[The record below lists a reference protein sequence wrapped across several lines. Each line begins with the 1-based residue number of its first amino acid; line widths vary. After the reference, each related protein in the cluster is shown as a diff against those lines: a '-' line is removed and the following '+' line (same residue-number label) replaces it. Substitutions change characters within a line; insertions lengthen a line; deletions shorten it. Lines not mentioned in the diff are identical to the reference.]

1 MNTIQS
7 SKPQDTV
14 RTSIFYINDLH
25 GQFPKIPMLKSEA
38 DTFELSTKKREDV
51 DPLFLAGGDL
61 FIGYTA
67 PKNKVV
73 SSFIN
78 SSGLEYSA
86 LGNHDVDSLDIL
98 KSNIGNT
105 DVKFVTSNLKRKGAT
120 PFDKDINNS
129 KLTNSFI
136 VQKNGHTYGIIGASP
151 EVLSTK
157 RHQAKMNKANLAVEN
172 YAETK
177 KSIEE
182 EVEKLQSQNIDK
194 IIMVSH
200 LGHAVDKQLAS
211 QVSGI
216 DVIIGGHSHD
226 LVEGKKIIQ
235 APDGNPVII
244 TQAGQNGEYFG
255 QLDLTFD
262 KQGHIIEATNNV
274 QTTDNSPKSAV
285 SMFFQDRILGK
296 AIPLGTITRVDKM
309 QGNSKVVENPYANFF
324 ADAMRTELDADIAML
339 NSANIRGTLKKGT
352 LNSLDLD
359 NLTPFSNPLVKA
371 KLSEKEIVDVIKQG
385 AKSINDR
392 MLKPGIMQVSGL
404 KYKIDEKGEVSTIKM
419 LQKDGNFKELNLKN
433 PSEEKQYT
441 AVFDDFFLKSKEYS
455 VLNPATI
462 IQRYDFGK
470 DKVAQDYIKKL
481 DTKNIQ
487 ITLDGRIENHYNK

>member
-7 SKPQDTV
+7 SNPQEPV

-25 GQFPKIPMLKSEA
+25 GQFPKIPMIKSES
-38 DTFELSTKKREDV
+38 DTFELSTSKREDV

-61 FIGYTA
+61 FIGYTS

-78 SSGLEYSA
+78 SAGLEYSA

-98 KSNIGNT
+98 KSNIGQT
-105 DVKFVTSNLKRKGAT
+105 DAKFVTSNLKRYGKT
-120 PFDKDINNS
+120 PFDKYINDN
-129 KLTNSFI
+129 KLTNSLTI
-136 VQKNGHTYGIIGASP
+136 QKNGHTYGIIGASP

-157 RHQAKMNKANLAVEN
+157 RHQAKMNKMNFEVEN
-172 YAETK
+172 YEETK

-182 EVEKLQSQNIDK
+182 EIQKLQDQNIDK

-226 LVEGKKIIQ
+226 LVEGKKVVQ
-235 APDGNPVII
+235 APDGNPVVI

-255 QLDLTFD
+255 QLDIAFD
-262 KQGHIIEATNNV
+262 DKGHLIEATNTV
-274 QTTDNSPKSAV
+274 VSTDSSPKSAV
-285 SMFFQDRILGK
+285 SGFFQDRILGK
-296 AIPLGTITRVDKM
+296 AIPLGNITHVDKM
-309 QGNSKVVENPYANFF
+309 KGNSKVVENPYANFF
-324 ADAMRTELDADIAML
+324 ADAMKNELGADIAML
-339 NSANIRGTLKKGT
+339 NSANIRGTLKTGT

-404 KYKIDEKGEVSTIKM
+404 KYKINDKGEVSTIKM
-419 LQKDGNFKELNLKN
+419 LQKDGSYKDLNLEK

-462 IQRYDFGK
+462 IERYDFGK
-470 DKVAQDYIKKL
+470 DKVAQNYIKKL
-481 DTKNIQ
+481 DKDNIK
-487 ITLDGRIENHYNK
+487 IALDGRIENDYNK